1 MDLGSDTFWGPNK
14 SNIPRLSC
22 VINGLRVLFG
32 QKNTEHYEH

>member
-1 MDLGSDTFWGPNK
+1 MDLGSDTFWGPNIRNK
-14 SNIPRLSC
+14 SKILC